1 MKTQAKGIL
10 CAFLV
15 VSGPLLLSE
24 AGETYDLYVIGTQE
38 SGGTIRRG
46 CVREPKNERKKR
58 QPFFFLLFVL
68 GNVGLKPVLASHV
81 VSLIKGIVWNCK
93 RGVVCCWAGC
103 CLGAGRS
110 VRGSR
115 F

>member
-1 MKTQAKGIL
+1 LASRSFPDENSSKRFLFGV
-10 CAFLV
+10 FLV

-58 QPFFFLLFVL
+58 QPFFFLLFVEE
-68 GNVGLKPVLASHV
+68 VLV
-81 VSLIKGIVWNCK
+81 
-93 RGVVCCWAGC
+93 
-103 CLGAGRS
+103 
-110 VRGSR
+110 
-115 F
+115 